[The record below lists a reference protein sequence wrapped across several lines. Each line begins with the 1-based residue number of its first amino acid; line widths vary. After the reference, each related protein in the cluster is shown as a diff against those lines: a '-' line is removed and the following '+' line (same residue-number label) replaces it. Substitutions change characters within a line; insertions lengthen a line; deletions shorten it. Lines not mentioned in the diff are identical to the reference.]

1 MIERISSVN
10 TYKPDCCFIWLCD
23 IFQLSPIF
31 PSHSSSSFF
40 FIQGCCFVSLKSSSS
55 KGLGLRCEANVLA
68 VGTNVTHQVVL
79 TVSTC
84 FFFNQTC
91 HILNSDRE
99 TLASSNG
106 KFTQYLLKILEVY
119 FNYHHDAYNTKGM
132 YLNDPTAILV
142 AINPSL
148 ITYVELY
155 PSNSVMMYDCSLL
168 SGMHMSKFVEIAE
181 WSNQPSV
188 KVAVTVD
195 APVVLN
201 LVMERLME

>member
-1 MIERISSVN
+1 M
-10 TYKPDCCFIWLCD
+10 LGAAD
-23 IFQLSPIF
+23 IVF
-31 PSHSSSSFF
+31 
-40 FIQGCCFVSLKSSSS
+40 
-55 KGLGLRCEANVLA
+55 RCEANVLA
-68 VGTNVTHQVVL
+68 IGTNVTHQVVL
-79 TVSTC
+79 
-84 FFFNQTC
+84 
-91 HILNSDRE
+91 I
-99 TLASSNG
+99 
-106 KFTQYLLKILEVY
+106 
-119 FNYHHDAYNTKGM
+119 GM

-181 WSNQPSV
+181 WSDQPSV